1 MRLRWQHPF
10 KHRILLKS
18 VHLKSLTFFNIAIE
32 LLFLLHSRICGTI
45 WYFQVK
51 VYWAQG
57 TKCLIEK
64 GLA

>member
-1 MRLRWQHPF
+1 MATSIQTQNSTQVCSF
-10 KHRILLKS
+10 EI
-18 VHLKSLTFFNIAIE
+18 TFFNTAIE
-32 LLFLLHSRICGTI
+32 LVFLLHSRICGTI
-45 WYFQVK
+45 WYFQGK